1 MAVAGVH
8 SWMLLT
14 LMAVLP
20 HACAQQSL
28 VRVNSGVQ
36 VGRGRSVFVTDKEL
50 QFNVDQTSDCKVEV
64 VLNEPVTQRVGKLTP
79 QVFDCHFLPD
89 EVKYIHNGSPLL
101 EEDTVMLR
109 VYRFTVSD
117 TLVETVV
124 LRMIVV
130 EPESSLVELGS
141 TPLVVPQFYGLSN
154 AIDGGVLSIR
164 SQPDVAC
171 TVRLLTPETSVPSLG
186 QLVTEE
192 DPGLRKGRQ
201 TGDPCP
207 GNKPCLHSTKEVRF
221 LKATCH
227 EFLSLALKY
236 QHLSPPSPEI
246 DYIPIR
252 VELRDQA
259 SRALLETEAV
269 WLPVLIHGAMQNQP
283 PQAAFMASFILEAD
297 QFILTPLTTATLDA
311 KDGET
316 PQERLVFNVTK
327 PPAQGYIAHLDDHTK
342 TCHSFIWQDLHE
354 MKIAYQPPNSSH
366 TGRRNYEVEF
376 QAIDGS
382 YVASPP
388 IMVHFSIRAA
398 ETNAPRVS
406 WNMGLDLLEGQSRP
420 ITWEDL
426 QIVDS
431 DNIDAVYLVAVDGPL
446 HGRLSVRGGKGFMF
460 RIRDLQEGVVVYHH
474 SDSDTTRDHIVFR
487 ITDGRHSIRHKFPI
501 NILPKDDTAPFLINN
516 VALEV
521 QEGGE
526 VLVEEYMLLA
536 SDLDSSDD
544 YILYQLL
551 TFPRAGE
558 VVKKAHPQQP
568 GVPVKS
574 FLQRDLFM
582 GLIYY
587 RHSGE
592 ESFED
597 TFDFTLSDSHQPP
610 NLSHRH
616 TVVIHVFPVKDQL
629 PVEVSGS
636 VRSVTVRET
645 DVVYLTQSHIHF
657 RDTEHPD
664 TDLSFFITTPCFSP
678 TRPGLPDAG
687 RLFYTDSTHSMKK
700 DPMVPVLK
708 SFTQHAVNHMK
719 VGYMPPIEDIG
730 PEPLFVQFLFSVS
743 DHHGGTTTDLLFNV
757 TVTPVDNQAPE
768 VFTNLLRV
776 EEGGGAFFT
785 EEHLL
790 VRDGDSLEDKLRV
803 GVQTTPIHGKLELQG
818 RELRQGDTFILQ
830 DLRGLR
836 VRYIHDDSETVEDT
850 VGLTVTDGVNSAHVF
865 LPVQILPVN
874 DEPPQLGPGLR
885 GGLTCEEGG
894 LVQVTAEYLF
904 ATDADSDDA
913 RLIYMLA
920 RTPARGELQRGG
932 VTVDKFSQQDI
943 LQGLIYYIHTGGEI
957 GASPVSDSVTLIV
970 SDGEAGGMD
979 SCCHGDALP
988 PPVPLHGTLPVYDL
1002 NVTVLPVNNKAPV
1015 ITMGDMFVVDEGSSA
1030 CLCGGVLGAEDPDTY
1045 PEELLFLLEN
1055 PPLQGFLENTLP
1067 SPGFEKSNAGLRVV
1081 SFSLLHLR
1089 AGYINYVQAEHQGTE
1104 PTVDQLVISVSDGRH
1119 KSPPIPFYIIIHPTN
1134 DETPSLTLSN
1144 FTVIEGGIKELSPA
1158 ILNALDLDAPADI
1171 LTFTVLVPP
1180 AHGTLLNGIYG
1191 TELSRYKNMGPK
1203 LLLQSLMVRTFTME
1217 ELKQGMRIMYMHDD
1231 TETLKDSFTVQLTDG
1246 RHTIQGTAHL
1256 RVLPVND
1263 EKPRLLK
1270 NAGVEV
1276 DWMDRRVI
1284 SSVVLEA
1291 EDLDTPTSK
1300 LYYIL
1305 NAGPRFGKLQ
1315 VKTEAGWTDI
1325 GAGQNF
1331 TQEDVEF
1338 NRLWY
1343 AHTTGTGFKGHD
1355 SIRFTLSDLDN
1366 ESPPQSFFI
1375 SVRTIQKGDIVLVTR
1390 PVTLMEGERLILT
1403 TDILL
1408 ATDGA
1413 ARPGEVLYTVSIPPK
1428 HGHVH
1433 AVQRPG
1439 MPFLRFSQLD
1449 VAAQRVCYTHDNS
1462 HTAEHD
1468 SFSFVVTNGISSRS
1482 GSLHFTIEHSDRI
1495 PPSLNRNTGL
1505 QLTEGAVKSI
1515 TPNHLELTD
1524 PDTAV
1529 GNLTYALTQP
1539 PQYGKLLLKGYPLT
1553 LPRFTQTDI
1562 NNMDLAYQ
1570 HYQGSLAQIDR
1581 FSLMP
1586 SDGTNRGY
1594 LEYGQLK
1601 EEPLVFTIQVE
1612 HVDRNP
1618 PSLVT
1623 KRIPSTVENLSGGP
1637 GDKQGIYIT
1646 SRDLQASDPDS
1657 LAQELEF
1664 TITRP
1669 PHFGYLE
1676 NSLTGAYIKGRFT
1689 QRDLEQRAVLY
1700 VIPTDME
1707 VTGDSFEFR
1716 VTDPAGNT
1724 MLPEILQLTW
1734 SRVELSATCYRVCEN
1749 AGMLQV
1755 QLTRSGKSMDP
1766 AYIAIQVEDG
1776 TAKVGKDFTHS
1787 TASLIQFDPGVNV
1800 KTWNIYLKDDGLEEN
1815 HETFTVILK
1824 GPKNTVLGQR
1834 NSASV
1839 EIVDPRG
1846 GMCDPEDLRVEEDE
1860 KGVPS
1865 TAHVPQS
1872 PQLEEHGTDF
1882 ETDLLWES
1890 RPHPPRGDVPNRR
1903 PFLDYGDGEGEPQD
1917 QATQFHSQA
1926 TRQLRLQGGSNSN
1939 SNSRT
1944 VLHSG
1949 VRRKS
1954 EEKVWTFHALT
1965 PLRLEERRLPI
1976 PEPIPQVHPDL
1987 QVIPIWSWSG
1997 HRKFL
2002 HEVRVG
2008 DAPQDDAPVPSP
2020 KQHRAGRQRKAGR
2033 SVSTSCPT
2041 GWSHYRRHCY
2051 ILSPGVAS
2059 WSSAQRACTLLFD
2072 SNLTSV
2078 QSKKD
2083 MAWLWKF
2090 AGKQAFWIGLS
2101 GSPGHWTWM
2110 DGRSMSFSRLKRD
2123 RAQEQRPESAASR
2136 STCVLAQSQKTWTPM
2151 TCTTAPERRYI
2162 CSSPAQNH

>member
-1 MAVAGVH
+1 MAVARVH

-28 VRVNSGVQ
+28 VQVNSGVQ

-109 VYRFTVSD
+109 VYRFTDSD
-117 TLVETVV
+117 TVVETVV

-130 EPESSLVELGS
+130 EPENSLVELGS
-141 TPLVVPQFYGLSN
+141 TPLVVPRFYGLSN
-154 AIDGGVLSIR
+154 AIDGGILSIR
-164 SQPDVAC
+164 SPPDVAC

-186 QLVTEE
+186 QLVTED
-192 DPGLRKGRQ
+192 DPGAGPLKLVVCRQ

-207 GNKPCLHSTKEVRF
+207 GNKPCLHGTKEVRF

-297 QFILTPLTTATLDA
+297 QFILTPLTTAALDA

-460 RIRDLQEGVVVYHH
+460 RVRDLQEGVVVYHH

-582 GLIYY
+582 GMIYY

-592 ESFED
+592 ECFED

-678 TRPGLPDAG
+678 TRLPDAG

-708 SFTQHAVNHMK
+708 SFTQVRSPIYCANTLSNMCCVRQHAVNHMK

-757 TVTPVDNQAPE
+757 TVLPVDNQAPE
-768 VFTNLLRV
+768 VGA
-776 EEGGGAFFT
+776 GGFSGQVKY
-785 EEHLL
+785 L
-790 VRDGDSLEDKLRV
+790 S
-803 GVQTTPIHGKLELQG
+803 TTPYIE
-818 RELRQGDTFILQ
+818 TFQIKCECHLS
-830 DLRGLR
+830 LAPLWPSP
-836 VRYIHDDSETVEDT
+836 HPPPT
-850 VGLTVTDGVNSAHVF
+850 
-865 LPVQILPVN
+865 QILPVN
-874 DEPPQLGPGLR
+874 DEPPQLGPGLL

-932 VTVDKFSQQDI
+932 VTVDKFSQQDV

-1015 ITMGDMFVVDEGSSA
+1015 ITMGEMFVVDEGSSA

-1119 KSPPIPFYIIIHPTN
+1119 KSPPIPFYIVIHPTN
-1134 DETPSLTLSN
+1134 DETPSLALSN
-1144 FTVIEGGIKELSPA
+1144 FTVMEGGIKELSPA
-1158 ILNALDLDAPADI
+1158 ILNALDLDAPVDI

-1203 LLLQSLMVRTFTME
+1203 LLLQSLMVHTFTME

-1305 NAGPRFGKLQ
+1305 TAGPRFGKLQ
-1315 VKTEAGWTDI
+1315 VKVKAGWTDI
-1325 GAGQNF
+1325 GASQNF

-1413 ARPGEVLYTVSIPPK
+1413 ARPGEMLYTVSVPPK

-1439 MPFLRFSQLD
+1439 MPFLSFSQLD

-1462 HTAEHD
+1462 HTAEQD

-1505 QLTEGAVKSI
+1505 QLTEGAMKSI
-1515 TPNHLELTD
+1515 TPDHLELTD

-1601 EEPLVFTIQVE
+1601 EKPLVFTIQVE

-1618 PSLVT
+1618 PSLVS

-1657 LAQELEF
+1657 PAQELEF

-1734 SRVELSATCYRVCEN
+1734 SRVELSAMCYRVCEN

-1787 TASLIQFDPGVNV
+1787 TASLIQFDPGVSV

-1815 HETFTVILK
+1815 HETFTVILN

-1846 GMCDPEDLRVEEDE
+1846 GMCDPEDLRAEADE

-1872 PQLEEHGTDF
+1872 PQLEEHVTDI
-1882 ETDLLWES
+1882 ETDLLWEG

-1917 QATQFHSQA
+1917 QATPFHSQA
-1926 TRQLRLQGGSNSN
+1926 TRQLRLQGNSNSN

-1944 VLHSG
+1944 VS
-1949 VRRKS
+1949 
-1954 EEKVWTFHALT
+1954 
-1965 PLRLEERRLPI
+1965 LRVSPK
-1976 PEPIPQVHPDL
+1976 PIPQVHPDL

-1997 HRKFL
+1997 HREFL

-2020 KQHRAGRQRKAGR
+2020 KQHRAGRQ

-2059 WSSAQRACTLLFD
+2059 WSSAQRACTLL
-2072 SNLTSV
+2072 NLTGV

-2101 GSPGHWTWM
+2101 GSPGHWTWT
-2110 DGRSMSFSRLKRD
+2110 DGRSLSFSRLKRD
-2123 RAQEQRPESAASR
+2123 RAQEQQPESAASR
-2136 STCVLAQSQKTWTPM
+2136 STCVLAQSQKTWIPM

>member
-1 MAVAGVH
+1 MAVARVH

-28 VRVNSGVQ
+28 VQVNSGVQ

-109 VYRFTVSD
+109 VYRFTDSD
-117 TLVETVV
+117 TVVETVV

-141 TPLVVPQFYGLSN
+141 TPLVVPRFYGLSN
-154 AIDGGVLSIR
+154 AIDGGILSIR
-164 SQPDVAC
+164 SPPDVAC

-186 QLVTEE
+186 QLVTED

-207 GNKPCLHSTKEVRF
+207 GNKPCLHGTKEVRF

-259 SRALLETEAV
+259 SRALLEAV

-297 QFILTPLTTATLDA
+297 QFILTPLTTAALDA

-388 IMVHFSIRAA
+388 IMVHFSIRVA

-501 NILPKDDTAPFLINN
+501 NILPKDDTEPFLINN

-582 GLIYY
+582 GMIYY

-592 ESFED
+592 ECFED

-757 TVTPVDNQAPE
+757 TVLPVDNQAPE

-865 LPVQILPVN
+865 LPILPVN
-874 DEPPQLGPGLR
+874 DEPPQLGPGLL

-932 VTVDKFSQQDI
+932 VTVDKFSQQDV

-1089 AGYINYVQAEHQGTE
+1089 AGYINYVQAEHQGAE

-1119 KSPPIPFYIIIHPTN
+1119 KSPPIPFYIVIHPTN
-1134 DETPSLTLSN
+1134 DETPSLALSN
-1144 FTVIEGGIKELSPA
+1144 FTVMEGGIKELSPA
-1158 ILNALDLDAPADI
+1158 ILNALDLDAPVDI

-1203 LLLQSLMVRTFTME
+1203 LLLQSLMVHTFTME

-1263 EKPRLLK
+1263 EKPR

-1305 NAGPRFGKLQ
+1305 TAGPRFGKLQ
-1315 VKTEAGWTDI
+1315 VKVKAGWTDI

-1413 ARPGEVLYTVSIPPK
+1413 ARPGEMLYTVSVPPK

-1439 MPFLRFSQLD
+1439 MPFLSFSQLD

-1462 HTAEHD
+1462 HTAEQD

-1482 GSLHFTIEHSDRI
+1482 GSLHFAIEHSDRI

-1515 TPNHLELTD
+1515 TPDHLELTD

-1657 LAQELEF
+1657 PAQELEF

-1755 QLTRSGKSMDP
+1755 QLTHLICSGLESVSNTTLFRTS
-1766 AYIAIQVEDG
+1766 I
-1776 TAKVGKDFTHS
+1776 H
-1787 TASLIQFDPGVNV
+1787 SLIL
-1800 KTWNIYLKDDGLEEN
+1800 Y
-1815 HETFTVILK
+1815 
-1824 GPKNTVLGQR
+1824 
-1834 NSASV
+1834 
-1839 EIVDPRG
+1839 
-1846 GMCDPEDLRVEEDE
+1846 
-1860 KGVPS
+1860 
-1865 TAHVPQS
+1865 
-1872 PQLEEHGTDF
+1872 
-1882 ETDLLWES
+1882 
-1890 RPHPPRGDVPNRR
+1890 
-1903 PFLDYGDGEGEPQD
+1903 FLPCMAQ
-1917 QATQFHSQA
+1917 
-1926 TRQLRLQGGSNSN
+1926 
-1939 SNSRT
+1939 
-1944 VLHSG
+1944 
-1949 VRRKS
+1949 
-1954 EEKVWTFHALT
+1954 
-1965 PLRLEERRLPI
+1965 
-1976 PEPIPQVHPDL
+1976 
-1987 QVIPIWSWSG
+1987 
-1997 HRKFL
+1997 
-2002 HEVRVG
+2002 
-2008 DAPQDDAPVPSP
+2008 
-2020 KQHRAGRQRKAGR
+2020 AGR

-2072 SNLTSV
+2072 SNLTGV

-2101 GSPGHWTWM
+2101 GRPGHWTWT
-2110 DGRSMSFSRLKRD
+2110 DGRSLSFSRLKRD
-2123 RAQEQRPESAASR
+2123 RAQEQHCSVNLFIIK
-2136 STCVLAQSQKTWTPM
+2136 TLNLQKCVFTIA
-2151 TCTTAPERRYI
+2151 I
-2162 CSSPAQNH
+2162 CGLTFVD

>member
-8 SWMLLT
+8 SWTLLT

-20 HACAQQSL
+20 HACAQHSL
-28 VRVNSGVQ
+28 VQVNSGVQ

-101 EEDTVMLR
+101 EEDTVRLR
-109 VYRFTVSD
+109 VYRFTDSD

-192 DPGLRKGRQ
+192 DPGLRKGKAWHHPHPA
-201 TGDPCP
+201 TGQHV
-207 GNKPCLHSTKEVRF
+207 GNAMILKPCLHGTKEVRF

-259 SRALLETEAV
+259 SRTEAV

-283 PQAAFMASFILEAD
+283 PQAAFMASFILEVD
-297 QFILTPLTTATLDA
+297 QFILTPLTTAALDA

-342 TCHSFIWQDLHE
+342 TCHSFVWQDLHE

-474 SDSDTTRDHIVFR
+474 SDSDTTCDHIVFR

-592 ESFED
+592 EFFED

-657 RDTEHPD
+657 RDAEHPD
-664 TDLSFFITTPCFSP
+664 TDLSFLITTPCFSP
-678 TRPGLPDAG
+678 TRPGIPDAG

-776 EEGGGAFFT
+776 EEGGGAFLT

-790 VRDGDSLEDKLRV
+790 VRDGDSLEDGLRV
-803 GVQTTPIHGKLELQG
+803 GLQTTPIHGKLELQG
-818 RELRQGDTFILQ
+818 RELHQGDTFILQ

-836 VRYIHDDSETVEDT
+836 VRYIHDDSETVVDT

-865 LPVQILPVN
+865 LPILPVN

-894 LVQVTAEYLF
+894 RVQVTAEYLF

-932 VTVDKFSQQDI
+932 VSVDKFSQQDV
-943 LQGLIYYIHTGGEI
+943 LQGLIYYTHTGGEI

-1015 ITMGDMFVVDEGSSA
+1015 ITMGDMFAVDEGSSA

-1045 PEELLFLLEN
+1045 PEELLFLLEK

-1104 PTVDQLVISVSDGRH
+1104 PTVDQLVIRVSDGRH

-1144 FTVIEGGIKELSPA
+1144 LTVIEGGMKELSPA
-1158 ILNALDLDAPADI
+1158 ILNAMDLDAPADI

-1203 LLLQSLMVRTFTME
+1203 LLLQSLIVHTFTME

-1315 VKTEAGWTDI
+1315 VKVT
-1325 GAGQNF
+1325 GQNF
-1331 TQEDVEF
+1331 TQEDVEL

-1375 SVRTIQKGDIVLVTR
+1375 SVHTIQKGDIVLVTR

-1439 MPFLRFSQLD
+1439 MPFLSFSQLD

-1462 HTAEHD
+1462 HTAD
-1468 SFSFVVTNGISSRS
+1468 FVVTNGISSRS

-1515 TPNHLELTD
+1515 TPDHLELTD

-1529 GNLTYALTQP
+1529 VNLTYALTQP

-1553 LPRFTQTDI
+1553 VPRFTQTDI

-1594 LEYGQLK
+1594 LEYGQMK
-1601 EEPLVFTIQVE
+1601 EEPLVFTIQVA
-1612 HVDRNP
+1612 HVDRTP

-1623 KRIPSTVENLSGGP
+1623 KRIPSAVENLSGGP

-1646 SRDLQASDPDS
+1646 SRDLQVSDPDS
-1657 LAQELEF
+1657 PAQELEF

-1724 MLPEILQLTW
+1724 MLPEILELTW

-1815 HETFTVILK
+1815 HEMFTVILNA
-1824 GPKNTVLGQR
+1824 PKNTVLGQR

-1846 GMCDPEDLRVEEDE
+1846 GKLRMIQT
-1860 KGVPS
+1860 S
-1865 TAHVPQS
+1865 IHS
-1872 PQLEEHGTDF
+1872 LILS
-1882 ETDLLWES
+1882 LL
-1890 RPHPPRGDVPNRR
+1890 PCMA
-1903 PFLDYGDGEGEPQD
+1903 
-1917 QATQFHSQA
+1917 QA
-1926 TRQLRLQGGSNSN
+1926 G
-1939 SNSRT
+1939 
-1944 VLHSG
+1944 
-1949 VRRKS
+1949 K
-1954 EEKVWTFHALT
+1954 
-1965 PLRLEERRLPI
+1965 
-1976 PEPIPQVHPDL
+1976 
-1987 QVIPIWSWSG
+1987 
-1997 HRKFL
+1997 
-2002 HEVRVG
+2002 
-2008 DAPQDDAPVPSP
+2008 
-2020 KQHRAGRQRKAGR
+2020 
-2033 SVSTSCPT
+2033 SVSTFCPM

-2072 SNLTSV
+2072 SNLTRV

-2101 GSPGHWTWM
+2101 GSPGHWTWT
-2110 DGRSMSFSRLKRD
+2110 DGRSLSFSRLKRD
-2123 RAQEQRPESAASR
+2123 RAQEQQPESAASR
-2136 STCVLAQSQKTWTPM
+2136 GGWGYELNYCSTTLYYVVLQFKHRKVSVLKKRWALTLFTVYLE
-2151 TCTTAPERRYI
+2151 A
-2162 CSSPAQNH
+2162 AL

>member
-1 MAVAGVH
+1 KR
-8 SWMLLT
+8 SPPCLL
-14 LMAVLP
+14 
-20 HACAQQSL
+20 QIFSL
-28 VRVNSGVQ
+28 VQVNSGVQ

-109 VYRFTVSD
+109 VYRFTDSD
-117 TLVETVV
+117 TVVETVV

-130 EPESSLVELGS
+130 EPENSLVELGS
-141 TPLVVPQFYGLSN
+141 TPLVVPRFYGLSN
-154 AIDGGVLSIR
+154 AIDGGILSIR
-164 SQPDVAC
+164 SPPDVAC

-186 QLVTEE
+186 QLVTED
-192 DPGLRKGRQ
+192 DPGLRKGKVWHHPYPA
-201 TGDPCP
+201 T
-207 GNKPCLHSTKEVRF
+207 GNKPCLHGTKEVRF

-259 SRALLETEAV
+259 SRTEAV

-297 QFILTPLTTATLDA
+297 QFILTPLTTAALDA

-460 RIRDLQEGVVVYHH
+460 RVRDLQEGVVVYHH

-582 GLIYY
+582 GMIYY

-592 ESFED
+592 ECFED

-678 TRPGLPDAG
+678 TRLPDAG

-708 SFTQHAVNHMK
+708 SFTQVRSPIYCANTLSNMCCVRQHAVNHMK

-757 TVTPVDNQAPE
+757 TVLPVDNQAPE
-768 VFTNLLRV
+768 VGA
-776 EEGGGAFFT
+776 GGFSGQVKY
-785 EEHLL
+785 L
-790 VRDGDSLEDKLRV
+790 S
-803 GVQTTPIHGKLELQG
+803 TTPYIE
-818 RELRQGDTFILQ
+818 TFQ
-830 DLRGLR
+830 M
-836 VRYIHDDSETVEDT
+836 YIHDDSETVEDT

-865 LPVQILPVN
+865 LPILPVN
-874 DEPPQLGPGLR
+874 DEPPQLGPGLL

-932 VTVDKFSQQDI
+932 VTVDKFSQQDV

-1015 ITMGDMFVVDEGSSA
+1015 ITMGEMFVVDEGSSA

-1119 KSPPIPFYIIIHPTN
+1119 KSPPIPFYIVIHPTN
-1134 DETPSLTLSN
+1134 DETPSLALSN
-1144 FTVIEGGIKELSPA
+1144 FTVMEGGIKELSPA
-1158 ILNALDLDAPADI
+1158 ILNALDLDAPVDI

-1203 LLLQSLMVRTFTME
+1203 LLLQSLMVHTFTME

-1263 EKPRLLK
+1263 EKPRVFVYPLPF
-1270 NAGVEV
+1270 V
-1276 DWMDRRVI
+1276 
-1284 SSVVLEA
+1284 
-1291 EDLDTPTSK
+1291 
-1300 LYYIL
+1300 
-1305 NAGPRFGKLQ
+1305 Q
-1315 VKTEAGWTDI
+1315 TEAGWTDI
-1325 GAGQNF
+1325 GASQNF

-1413 ARPGEVLYTVSIPPK
+1413 ARPGEMLYTVSVPPK

-1439 MPFLRFSQLD
+1439 MPFLSFSQLD

-1462 HTAEHD
+1462 HTAD
-1468 SFSFVVTNGISSRS
+1468 FVVTNGISSRS

-1505 QLTEGAVKSI
+1505 QLTEGAMKSI
-1515 TPNHLELTD
+1515 TPDHLELTD

-1601 EEPLVFTIQVE
+1601 EKPLVFTIQVE

-1618 PSLVT
+1618 PSLVS

-1657 LAQELEF
+1657 PAQELEF

-1734 SRVELSATCYRVCEN
+1734 SRVELSAMCYRVCEN

-1787 TASLIQFDPGVNV
+1787 TASLIQFDPGVSV

-1815 HETFTVILK
+1815 HETFTVILN

-1846 GMCDPEDLRVEEDE
+1846 DLICS
-1860 KGVPS
+1860 G
-1865 TAHVPQS
+1865 
-1872 PQLEEHGTDF
+1872 LESVSNTTLFRTSIHS
-1882 ETDLLWES
+1882 LIIY
-1890 RPHPPRGDVPNRR
+1890 
-1903 PFLDYGDGEGEPQD
+1903 FLPCMAQ
-1917 QATQFHSQA
+1917 
-1926 TRQLRLQGGSNSN
+1926 
-1939 SNSRT
+1939 
-1944 VLHSG
+1944 
-1949 VRRKS
+1949 
-1954 EEKVWTFHALT
+1954 
-1965 PLRLEERRLPI
+1965 
-1976 PEPIPQVHPDL
+1976 
-1987 QVIPIWSWSG
+1987 
-1997 HRKFL
+1997 
-2002 HEVRVG
+2002 
-2008 DAPQDDAPVPSP
+2008 
-2020 KQHRAGRQRKAGR
+2020 AGR

-2072 SNLTSV
+2072 SNLTGV

-2083 MAWLWKF
+2083 MACRTQSCIFPEYLF
-2090 AGKQAFWIGLS
+2090 HMFTGLS
-2101 GSPGHWTWM
+2101 GSPGHWTWT
-2110 DGRSMSFSRLKRD
+2110 DGRSLSFSRLKRD
-2123 RAQEQRPESAASR
+2123 RAQEQQPESAASR
-2136 STCVLAQSQKTWTPM
+2136 STCVLAQSQKTWIPM

>member
-8 SWMLLT
+8 SWMLLI

-28 VRVNSGVQ
+28 VQVNSGVQ

-109 VYRFTVSD
+109 VYRFTDSD

-130 EPESSLVELGS
+130 EPGSSLVELGS

-192 DPGLRKGRQ
+192 DPGLRKGKAWHLPYPA
-201 TGDPCP
+201 TGQHV
-207 GNKPCLHSTKEVRF
+207 GNAMILKPCLHGTKEVRF

-259 SRALLETEAV
+259 SRALLEAV

-283 PQAAFMASFILEAD
+283 PQAAFMASFILEVD
-297 QFILTPLTTATLDA
+297 QFILTPLTTAALDA

-460 RIRDLQEGVVVYHH
+460 WIRDLQEGVVVYHH

-526 VLVEEYMLLA
+526 LLVEEYMLLA

-592 ESFED
+592 ECFED

-657 RDTEHPD
+657 RDTEHPA

-678 TRPGLPDAG
+678 TRPGLPDVG

-865 LPVQILPVN
+865 LPILPVN

-894 LVQVTAEYLF
+894 HVQVTAEYLF

-932 VTVDKFSQQDI
+932 VTVDKFSQQDV

-1002 NVTVLPVNNKAPV
+1002 NVTVLPVNNKTPV

-1203 LLLQSLMVRTFTME
+1203 LLLQSLIVHTFTME

-1263 EKPRLLK
+1263 QKPR

-1291 EDLDTPTSK
+1291 EDLDTPTSNVFVYP
-1300 LYYIL
+1300 L
-1305 NAGPRFGKLQ
+1305 PFVQ
-1315 VKTEAGWTDI
+1315 TEAGWTDI

-1433 AVQRPG
+1433 DVQRPG
-1439 MPFLRFSQLD
+1439 MPFLSFSQLD

-1462 HTAEHD
+1462 HTAEQD
-1468 SFSFVVTNGISSRS
+1468 SFSFVVTNGISSHS

-1515 TPNHLELTD
+1515 TPDHLELTD

-1657 LAQELEF
+1657 PAQELEF

-1755 QLTRSGKSMDP
+1755 QLM
-1766 AYIAIQVEDG
+1766 
-1776 TAKVGKDFTHS
+1776 H
-1787 TASLIQFDPGVNV
+1787 LICS
-1800 KTWNIYLKDDGLEEN
+1800 GLESVSN
-1815 HETFTVILK
+1815 TTLFRTSIHSFIL
-1824 GPKNTVLGQR
+1824 
-1834 NSASV
+1834 S
-1839 EIVDPRG
+1839 
-1846 GMCDPEDLRVEEDE
+1846 
-1860 KGVPS
+1860 
-1865 TAHVPQS
+1865 
-1872 PQLEEHGTDF
+1872 
-1882 ETDLLWES
+1882 
-1890 RPHPPRGDVPNRR
+1890 
-1903 PFLDYGDGEGEPQD
+1903 
-1917 QATQFHSQA
+1917 
-1926 TRQLRLQGGSNSN
+1926 
-1939 SNSRT
+1939 
-1944 VLHSG
+1944 
-1949 VRRKS
+1949 
-1954 EEKVWTFHALT
+1954 
-1965 PLRLEERRLPI
+1965 
-1976 PEPIPQVHPDL
+1976 
-1987 QVIPIWSWSG
+1987 
-1997 HRKFL
+1997 FL
-2002 HEVRVG
+2002 HCM
-2008 DAPQDDAPVPSP
+2008 AQ
-2020 KQHRAGRQRKAGR
+2020 AGR

-2051 ILSPGVAS
+2051 VLSPGVAS

-2072 SNLTSV
+2072 SNLTGV

-2090 AGKQAFWIGLS
+2090 AGKQAFWIGKGNIATFSVCKLSYSRTQSCIFPEYLFHMFTGLS
-2101 GSPGHWTWM
+2101 GSPGHWTWT
-2110 DGRSMSFSRLKRD
+2110 DGRSLSFSRLKRD
-2123 RAQEQRPESAASR
+2123 RAQEQQAESAASR
-2136 STCVLAQSQKTWTPM
+2136 STCVL
-2151 TCTTAPERRYI
+2151 
-2162 CSSPAQNH
+2162 

>member
-1 MAVAGVH
+1 RNAYSVKCV
-8 SWMLLT
+8 
-14 LMAVLP
+14 
-20 HACAQQSL
+20 CQSL
-28 VRVNSGVQ
+28 VQVNSGVQ

-109 VYRFTVSD
+109 VYRFTDSD
-117 TLVETVV
+117 TVVETVV

-141 TPLVVPQFYGLSN
+141 TPLVVPRFYGLSN
-154 AIDGGVLSIR
+154 AIDGGILSIR
-164 SQPDVAC
+164 SPPDVAC

-186 QLVTEE
+186 QLVTED
-192 DPGLRKGRQ
+192 DPGLRKEFGSVGRQ

-207 GNKPCLHSTKEVRF
+207 GNKPCLHGTKEVRF

-259 SRALLETEAV
+259 SRALLEAV

-297 QFILTPLTTATLDA
+297 QFILTPLTTAALDA

-388 IMVHFSIRAA
+388 IMVHFSIRVA

-501 NILPKDDTAPFLINN
+501 NILPKDDTEPFLINN

-582 GLIYY
+582 GMIYY

-592 ESFED
+592 ECFED

-757 TVTPVDNQAPE
+757 TVLPVDNQAPE

-865 LPVQILPVN
+865 LPILPVN
-874 DEPPQLGPGLR
+874 DEPPQLGPGLL

-932 VTVDKFSQQDI
+932 VTVDKFSQQDV

-1089 AGYINYVQAEHQGTE
+1089 AGYINYVQAEHQGAE

-1119 KSPPIPFYIIIHPTN
+1119 KSPPIPFYIVIHPTN
-1134 DETPSLTLSN
+1134 DETPSLALSN
-1144 FTVIEGGIKELSPA
+1144 FTVMEGGIKELSPA
-1158 ILNALDLDAPADI
+1158 ILNALDLDAPVDI

-1203 LLLQSLMVRTFTME
+1203 LLLQSLMVHTFTME

-1263 EKPRLLK
+1263 EKPR

-1305 NAGPRFGKLQ
+1305 TAGPRFGKLQ
-1315 VKTEAGWTDI
+1315 VKVTGWTDI

-1413 ARPGEVLYTVSIPPK
+1413 ARPGEMLYTVSVPPK

-1439 MPFLRFSQLD
+1439 MPFLSFSQLD

-1462 HTAEHD
+1462 HTAEQD

-1482 GSLHFTIEHSDRI
+1482 GSLHFAIEHSDRI

-1515 TPNHLELTD
+1515 TPDHLELTD

-1657 LAQELEF
+1657 PAQELEF

-1676 NSLTGAYIKGRFT
+1676 NSLTGRRFT

-1755 QLTRSGKSMDP
+1755 QLTHLICSGLESVSNTTLFRTS
-1766 AYIAIQVEDG
+1766 I
-1776 TAKVGKDFTHS
+1776 H
-1787 TASLIQFDPGVNV
+1787 SLIL
-1800 KTWNIYLKDDGLEEN
+1800 Y
-1815 HETFTVILK
+1815 
-1824 GPKNTVLGQR
+1824 
-1834 NSASV
+1834 
-1839 EIVDPRG
+1839 
-1846 GMCDPEDLRVEEDE
+1846 
-1860 KGVPS
+1860 
-1865 TAHVPQS
+1865 
-1872 PQLEEHGTDF
+1872 
-1882 ETDLLWES
+1882 
-1890 RPHPPRGDVPNRR
+1890 
-1903 PFLDYGDGEGEPQD
+1903 FLPCMAQ
-1917 QATQFHSQA
+1917 
-1926 TRQLRLQGGSNSN
+1926 
-1939 SNSRT
+1939 
-1944 VLHSG
+1944 
-1949 VRRKS
+1949 
-1954 EEKVWTFHALT
+1954 
-1965 PLRLEERRLPI
+1965 
-1976 PEPIPQVHPDL
+1976 
-1987 QVIPIWSWSG
+1987 
-1997 HRKFL
+1997 
-2002 HEVRVG
+2002 
-2008 DAPQDDAPVPSP
+2008 
-2020 KQHRAGRQRKAGR
+2020 AGR

-2072 SNLTSV
+2072 SNLTGV

-2101 GSPGHWTWM
+2101 GRPGHWTWT
-2110 DGRSMSFSRLKRD
+2110 DGRSLSFSRLKRD
-2123 RAQEQRPESAASR
+2123 RAQEQQPESAASR
-2136 STCVLAQSQKTWTPM
+2136 STCVLAQSQKTWIPM

>member
-1 MAVAGVH
+1 KR
-8 SWMLLT
+8 SPPCLL
-14 LMAVLP
+14 
-20 HACAQQSL
+20 QSFIL
-28 VRVNSGVQ
+28 ETENCTEIKCFIDEKICRIS

-109 VYRFTVSD
+109 VYRFTDSD
-117 TLVETVV
+117 TVVETVV

-141 TPLVVPQFYGLSN
+141 TPLVVPRFYGLSN
-154 AIDGGVLSIR
+154 AIDGGILSIR
-164 SQPDVAC
+164 SPPDVAC

-186 QLVTEE
+186 QLVTED
-192 DPGLRKGRQ
+192 DPGDGRSDAEF
-201 TGDPCP
+201 GSV
-207 GNKPCLHSTKEVRF
+207 GLLSPCLHGTKEVRF

-259 SRALLETEAV
+259 SRTEAV

-297 QFILTPLTTATLDA
+297 QFILTPLTTAALDA

-388 IMVHFSIRAA
+388 IMVHFSIRVA

-501 NILPKDDTAPFLINN
+501 NILPKDDTEPFLINN

-582 GLIYY
+582 GMIYY

-592 ESFED
+592 ECFED

-678 TRPGLPDAG
+678 TRLPDAG

-708 SFTQHAVNHMK
+708 SFTQVRSPIYCANTLSCISNMCCVRQHAVNHMK

-757 TVTPVDNQAPE
+757 TVLPVDNQAPE

-803 GVQTTPIHGKLELQG
+803 GWHDKGGKCRKCECHLSLAP
-818 RELRQGDTFILQ
+818 LWPSPHPPPT
-830 DLRGLR
+830 
-836 VRYIHDDSETVEDT
+836 
-850 VGLTVTDGVNSAHVF
+850 
-865 LPVQILPVN
+865 QILPVN
-874 DEPPQLGPGLR
+874 DEPPQLGPGLL

-932 VTVDKFSQQDI
+932 VTVDKFSQQDV

-1089 AGYINYVQAEHQGTE
+1089 AGYINYVQAEHQGAE

-1119 KSPPIPFYIIIHPTN
+1119 KSPPIPFYIVIHPTN
-1134 DETPSLTLSN
+1134 DETPSLALSN
-1144 FTVIEGGIKELSPA
+1144 FTVMEGGIKELSPA
-1158 ILNALDLDAPADI
+1158 ILNALDLDAPVDI

-1203 LLLQSLMVRTFTME
+1203 LLLQSLMVHTFTME

-1263 EKPRLLK
+1263 EKPRVFVYPLPF
-1270 NAGVEV
+1270 V
-1276 DWMDRRVI
+1276 
-1284 SSVVLEA
+1284 
-1291 EDLDTPTSK
+1291 
-1300 LYYIL
+1300 
-1305 NAGPRFGKLQ
+1305 Q
-1315 VKTEAGWTDI
+1315 TEAGWTDI

-1413 ARPGEVLYTVSIPPK
+1413 ARPGEMLYTVSVPPK

-1439 MPFLRFSQLD
+1439 MPFLSFSQLD

-1462 HTAEHD
+1462 HTAD
-1468 SFSFVVTNGISSRS
+1468 FVVTNGISSRS
-1482 GSLHFTIEHSDRI
+1482 GSLHFAIEHSDRI

-1515 TPNHLELTD
+1515 TPDHLELTD

-1657 LAQELEF
+1657 PAQELEF

-1755 QLTRSGKSMDP
+1755 QLTRNGKSMDP

-1787 TASLIQFDPGVNV
+1787 TASLIQFDPGVSV

-1815 HETFTVILK
+1815 HETFTVILN

-1846 GMCDPEDLRVEEDE
+1846 DLICS
-1860 KGVPS
+1860 G
-1865 TAHVPQS
+1865 
-1872 PQLEEHGTDF
+1872 LESVSNTTLFRTSIHS
-1882 ETDLLWES
+1882 LILY
-1890 RPHPPRGDVPNRR
+1890 
-1903 PFLDYGDGEGEPQD
+1903 FLPCMAQ
-1917 QATQFHSQA
+1917 
-1926 TRQLRLQGGSNSN
+1926 
-1939 SNSRT
+1939 
-1944 VLHSG
+1944 
-1949 VRRKS
+1949 
-1954 EEKVWTFHALT
+1954 
-1965 PLRLEERRLPI
+1965 
-1976 PEPIPQVHPDL
+1976 
-1987 QVIPIWSWSG
+1987 
-1997 HRKFL
+1997 
-2002 HEVRVG
+2002 
-2008 DAPQDDAPVPSP
+2008 
-2020 KQHRAGRQRKAGR
+2020 AGR

-2072 SNLTSV
+2072 SNLTGV

-2101 GSPGHWTWM
+2101 GRPGHWTWT
-2110 DGRSMSFSRLKRD
+2110 DGRSLSFSRLKRD
-2123 RAQEQRPESAASR
+2123 RAQEQHETQIYYGVILWRKMS
-2136 STCVLAQSQKTWTPM
+2136 M
-2151 TCTTAPERRYI
+2151 
-2162 CSSPAQNH
+2162 

>member
-1 MAVAGVH
+1 MAVARVH

-28 VRVNSGVQ
+28 VQVNSGVQ

-109 VYRFTVSD
+109 VYRFTDSD
-117 TLVETVV
+117 TVVETVV

-130 EPESSLVELGS
+130 EPENSLVELGS
-141 TPLVVPQFYGLSN
+141 TPLVVPRFYGLSN
-154 AIDGGVLSIR
+154 AIDGGILSIR
-164 SQPDVAC
+164 SPPDVAC

-186 QLVTEE
+186 QLVTED
-192 DPGLRKGRQ
+192 DPGLRKGKVWHHPYPA
-201 TGDPCP
+201 TGQHV
-207 GNKPCLHSTKEVRF
+207 GNAMVLKPCLHGTKEVRF

-259 SRALLETEAV
+259 SRALLEAV

-297 QFILTPLTTATLDA
+297 QFILTPLTTAALDA

-460 RIRDLQEGVVVYHH
+460 RVRDLQEGVVVYHH

-582 GLIYY
+582 GMIYY

-592 ESFED
+592 ECFED

-757 TVTPVDNQAPE
+757 TVLPVDNQAPE

-818 RELRQGDTFILQ
+818 RELHQGDTFILQ

-865 LPVQILPVN
+865 LPILPVN
-874 DEPPQLGPGLR
+874 DEPPQLGPGLL

-932 VTVDKFSQQDI
+932 VTVDKFSQQDV

-1015 ITMGDMFVVDEGSSA
+1015 ITMGEMFVVDEGSSA

-1119 KSPPIPFYIIIHPTN
+1119 KSPPIPFYIVIHPTN
-1134 DETPSLTLSN
+1134 DETPSLALSN
-1144 FTVIEGGIKELSPA
+1144 FTVMEGGIKELSPA
-1158 ILNALDLDAPADI
+1158 ILNALDLDAPVDI

-1203 LLLQSLMVRTFTME
+1203 LLLQSLMVHTFTME

-1263 EKPRLLK
+1263 EKPR

-1305 NAGPRFGKLQ
+1305 TAGPRFGKLQ
-1315 VKTEAGWTDI
+1315 VKVKAGWTDI
-1325 GAGQNF
+1325 GASQNF

-1413 ARPGEVLYTVSIPPK
+1413 ARPGEMLYTVSVPPK

-1439 MPFLRFSQLD
+1439 MPFLSFSQLD

-1462 HTAEHD
+1462 HTAEQD

-1505 QLTEGAVKSI
+1505 QLTEGAMKSI
-1515 TPNHLELTD
+1515 TPDHLELTD

-1601 EEPLVFTIQVE
+1601 EKPLVFTIQVE

-1618 PSLVT
+1618 PSLVS

-1657 LAQELEF
+1657 PAQELEF

-1734 SRVELSATCYRVCEN
+1734 SRVELSAMCYRVCEN

-1755 QLTRSGKSMDP
+1755 QLTRSGKIDIP
-1766 AYIAIQVEDG
+1766 II
-1776 TAKVGKDFTHS
+1776 
-1787 TASLIQFDPGVNV
+1787 IV

-1815 HETFTVILK
+1815 HETFTVILN

-1846 GMCDPEDLRVEEDE
+1846 GELRMI
-1860 KGVPS
+1860 
-1865 TAHVPQS
+1865 Q
-1872 PQLEEHGTDF
+1872 
-1882 ETDLLWES
+1882 
-1890 RPHPPRGDVPNRR
+1890 
-1903 PFLDYGDGEGEPQD
+1903 
-1917 QATQFHSQA
+1917 
-1926 TRQLRLQGGSNSN
+1926 
-1939 SNSRT
+1939 
-1944 VLHSG
+1944 
-1949 VRRKS
+1949 
-1954 EEKVWTFHALT
+1954 
-1965 PLRLEERRLPI
+1965 
-1976 PEPIPQVHPDL
+1976 
-1987 QVIPIWSWSG
+1987 
-1997 HRKFL
+1997 
-2002 HEVRVG
+2002 
-2008 DAPQDDAPVPSP
+2008 
-2020 KQHRAGRQRKAGR
+2020 
-2033 SVSTSCPT
+2033 
-2041 GWSHYRRHCY
+2041 
-2051 ILSPGVAS
+2051 
-2059 WSSAQRACTLLFD
+2059 FD
-2072 SNLTSV
+2072 SNLTGV

-2101 GSPGHWTWM
+2101 GSPGHWTWT
-2110 DGRSMSFSRLKRD
+2110 DGRSLSFSRLKRD
-2123 RAQEQRPESAASR
+2123 RAQEQHCSVNLFIIK
-2136 STCVLAQSQKTWTPM
+2136 TLNLLKCVFTIA
-2151 TCTTAPERRYI
+2151 I
-2162 CSSPAQNH
+2162 CGLTFVD

>member
-1 MAVAGVH
+1 KR
-8 SWMLLT
+8 SPPCLLQI
-14 LMAVLP
+14 L
-20 HACAQQSL
+20 SL
-28 VRVNSGVQ
+28 VQVNSGVQ

-109 VYRFTVSD
+109 VYRFTDSD
-117 TLVETVV
+117 TVVETVV

-141 TPLVVPQFYGLSN
+141 TPLVVPRFYGLSN
-154 AIDGGVLSIR
+154 AIDGGILSIR
-164 SQPDVAC
+164 SPPDVAC

-186 QLVTEE
+186 QLVTE
-192 DPGLRKGRQ
+192 DDTGLRKGKAWHHPYPA
-201 TGDPCP
+201 TGQHV
-207 GNKPCLHSTKEVRF
+207 GNAMGLKPCLHGTKEVRF

-259 SRALLETEAV
+259 SRTEAV

-297 QFILTPLTTATLDA
+297 QFILTPLTTAALDA

-558 VVKKAHPQQP
+558 VVKKAHPQQL

-582 GLIYY
+582 GMIYY

-592 ESFED
+592 ECFED

-678 TRPGLPDAG
+678 TRLPDAG

-708 SFTQHAVNHMK
+708 SFTQVRSPIYCANTLSNMCCVRQHAVNHMK

-803 GVQTTPIHGKLELQG
+803 GW
-818 RELRQGDTFILQ
+818 
-830 DLRGLR
+830 
-836 VRYIHDDSETVEDT
+836 HDK
-850 VGLTVTDGVNSAHVF
+850 G
-865 LPVQILPVN
+865 VN
-874 DEPPQLGPGLR
+874 DEPPQLGPGLL

-932 VTVDKFSQQDI
+932 VTVDKFSQQDV

-1030 CLCGGVLGAEDPDTY
+1030 CLCGGVLGAEDPDTH

-1055 PPLQGFLENTLP
+1055 SPLQGFLENTLP

-1119 KSPPIPFYIIIHPTN
+1119 KSPPIPFYIVIHPTN
-1134 DETPSLTLSN
+1134 DETPSLALSN
-1144 FTVIEGGIKELSPA
+1144 FTVSCLKSTHLMLLSLWPCLSTLEKCPLGLKLWSGIFAFAYPTVSDQGLPQGRERRKEAFHSVHACPMVC
-1158 ILNALDLDAPADI
+1158 DAAFP
-1171 LTFTVLVPP
+1171 LFLRC
-1180 AHGTLLNGIYG
+1180 LLH
-1191 TELSRYKNMGPK
+1191 
-1203 LLLQSLMVRTFTME
+1203 LLMPYL
-1217 ELKQGMRIMYMHDD
+1217 IMYMHDD

-1246 RHTIQGTAHL
+1246 HHTIQGTAHL
-1256 RVLPVND
+1256 RVLP
-1263 EKPRLLK
+1263 
-1270 NAGVEV
+1270 
-1276 DWMDRRVI
+1276 
-1284 SSVVLEA
+1284 
-1291 EDLDTPTSK
+1291 
-1300 LYYIL
+1300 
-1305 NAGPRFGKLQ
+1305 
-1315 VKTEAGWTDI
+1315 TEAGWTDI

-1413 ARPGEVLYTVSIPPK
+1413 ARPGEMLYTVSVPPK

-1439 MPFLRFSQLD
+1439 MPFLSFSQLD

-1462 HTAEHD
+1462 HTAD
-1468 SFSFVVTNGISSRS
+1468 FVVTNGISSRS

-1515 TPNHLELTD
+1515 TPDHLELTD

-1529 GNLTYALTQP
+1529 GNLSYALTQP

-1553 LPRFTQTDI
+1553 LPCFTQTDI

-1623 KRIPSTVENLSGGP
+1623 KRIPSTVENLSEGP

-1657 LAQELEF
+1657 PAQELEF

-1716 VTDPAGNT
+1716 LTDPAGNT

-1787 TASLIQFDPGVNV
+1787 TASLIQFDPGVSV

-1815 HETFTVILK
+1815 HETFTVILN

-1846 GMCDPEDLRVEEDE
+1846 GELRMI
-1860 KGVPS
+1860 
-1865 TAHVPQS
+1865 Q
-1872 PQLEEHGTDF
+1872 
-1882 ETDLLWES
+1882 
-1890 RPHPPRGDVPNRR
+1890 
-1903 PFLDYGDGEGEPQD
+1903 
-1917 QATQFHSQA
+1917 
-1926 TRQLRLQGGSNSN
+1926 
-1939 SNSRT
+1939 
-1944 VLHSG
+1944 
-1949 VRRKS
+1949 
-1954 EEKVWTFHALT
+1954 
-1965 PLRLEERRLPI
+1965 
-1976 PEPIPQVHPDL
+1976 
-1987 QVIPIWSWSG
+1987 
-1997 HRKFL
+1997 
-2002 HEVRVG
+2002 
-2008 DAPQDDAPVPSP
+2008 
-2020 KQHRAGRQRKAGR
+2020 

-2051 ILSPGVAS
+2051 ILSLGVAS

-2072 SNLTSV
+2072 SNLTGV

-2083 MAWLWKF
+2083 MACRTQSCIFPEYLF
-2090 AGKQAFWIGLS
+2090 HMFTGLS
-2101 GSPGHWTWM
+2101 GSPGHWTWT
-2110 DGRSMSFSRLKRD
+2110 DGRSLSFSRLKRD
-2123 RAQEQRPESAASR
+2123 RAQEQQPESAASK
-2136 STCVLAQSQKTWTPM
+2136 STCVLAQSQKTWIPM